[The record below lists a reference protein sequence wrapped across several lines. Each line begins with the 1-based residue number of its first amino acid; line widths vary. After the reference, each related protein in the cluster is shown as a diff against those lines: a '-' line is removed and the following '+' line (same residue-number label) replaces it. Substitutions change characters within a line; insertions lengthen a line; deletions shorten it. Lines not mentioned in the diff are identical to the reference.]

1 MRKSTGRRILTGFLS
16 LIALSAAALVGPSAA
31 IADDRY
37 PQPQTLAFDGTP
49 PGTPSGAPERFVD
62 PLAGPDAEPLTTQ
75 AAYTEDRKGRR
86 GRAVQPAGPGAYFI
100 EFRSRYALS
109 YGHTYAAFG
118 RLDSRG
124 RIMSREVAGLHPA
137 GDSSVP
143 WMIGHLLPVPSETG
157 PSDGDLEDEYIS
169 NRYRVV
175 MSEADYMKVVAKIRQ
190 MQRSTP
196 LWSATVYNCNSFVGD
211 IARYMG
217 LRSDTSTLQTPPN
230 YIASLRRINGG
241 RSSIPANSL

>member
-1 MRKSTGRRILTGFLS
+1 MRKLAGKRALSLFLS
-16 LIALSAAALVGPSAA
+16 VVILGSVATLGSQAAR
-31 IADDRY
+31 ADDRY
-37 PQPQTLAFDGTP
+37 PTTFSQPAASPAAAGR
-49 PGTPSGAPERFVD
+49 PERFVD
-62 PLAGPDAEPLTTQ
+62 PLAPPQDAAPLSR
-75 AAYTEDRKGRR
+75 ASYVSHPR
-86 GRAVQPAGPGAYFI
+86 GRKAAQVAAGPGAYFI

-118 RLDSRG
+118 RLNSRG
-124 RIMSREVAGLHPA
+124 QIVSREVAGLHPA

-143 WMIGHLLPVPSETG
+143 WMLGHLVPVPSETG

-169 NRYRVV
+169 NRYRVT
-175 MSEADYMKVVAKIRQ
+175 MSESDYNKVVAKIRQ

-217 LRSDTSTLQTPPN
+217 LRADTSTLQTPPN
-230 YIASLRRINGG
+230 YIASLRRLNGG

>member
-1 MRKSTGRRILTGFLS
+1 MRLCKGPRALLGIFAIIGFAV
-16 LIALSAAALVGPSAA
+16 IAASNVSR
-31 IADDRY
+31 ADDRY
-37 PQPQTLAFDGTP
+37 PHIAPMR
-49 PGTPSGAPERFVD
+49 SGQAPERFVD
-62 PLAGPDAEPLTTQ
+62 PLASPEDSAPVSST
-75 AAYTEDRKGRR
+75 AAYASRPR
-86 GRAVQPAGPGAYFI
+86 GRGAAAAATAPGAYFI

-118 RLDSRG
+118 RLNSRG
-124 RIMSREVAGLHPA
+124 QIMSREVAGLHPA

-143 WMIGHLLPVPSETG
+143 WMIGHLVPVPSETG

-169 NRYRVV
+169 NRYRVT
-175 MSEADYMKVVAKIRQ
+175 MNEADYNKVVAKIRQ

-217 LRSDTSTLQTPPN
+217 LRSDVSALHTPPN
-230 YIASLRRINGG
+230 YIAALRRINGG

>member
-1 MRKSTGRRILTGFLS
+1 MRKFQGKHALQGFLS
-16 LIALSAAALVGPSAA
+16 LVVFSLAAALSPQAA
-31 IADDRY
+31 HADDRY
-37 PQPQTLAFDGTP
+37 PSTYQSARAGAA
-49 PGTPSGAPERFVD
+49 SGVPERFVD
-62 PLAGPDAEPLTTQ
+62 PLASPQDAAPLTSA
-75 AAYTEDRKGRR
+75 AAYASHPRGRH
-86 GRAVQPAGPGAYFI
+86 GRAVAAAPGAYFI

-124 RIMSREVAGLHPA
+124 RIISREVAGLHPA
-137 GDSSVP
+137 GESSVP
-143 WMIGHLLPVPSETG
+143 WMIGHLVPVPSETG

-169 NRYRVV
+169 NRYRVT
-175 MSEADYMKVVAKIRQ
+175 MNEADYNKVVAKIRQ

-230 YIASLRRINGG
+230 YIAALRRLNGG
-241 RSSIPANSL
+241 RSSIPPNSL

>member
-1 MRKSTGRRILTGFLS
+1 MRKTTGRRILTGFLS
-16 LIALSAAALVGPSAA
+16 LIALSAAALVGPDAA
-31 IADDRY
+31 TADDRY
-37 PQPQTLAFDGTP
+37 PQVQAQTLAFDGEPT
-49 PGTPSGAPERFVD
+49 GGPERFVD
-62 PLAGPDAEPLTTQ
+62 PLAGPDAEPLTSQ
-75 AAYTEDRKGRR
+75 PAAYTEERRGRR
-86 GRAVQPAGPGAYFI
+86 GKAAQAVGPGAYFI

-143 WMIGHLLPVPSETG
+143 WMLGHLVPVPSETG

-175 MSEADYMKVVAKIRQ
+175 MSEADYNKVVAKIRQ